1 MAKIKYAENIEPLI
15 NKHYGFTFQPHAGG
29 YSMFPEQKND
39 RKRYPQQWKRQQ
51 CNQAAINAWRQAS
64 GNVKAAWSDFA
75 ADFPEPTK
83 SDPNKFLTGY
93 QLFIKRMFYDFLH
106 EGFQAPIIT
115 EPRLEKLDAP
125 GFKIEIADTGLCI
138 NMTEEYIINFG
149 ILPKPGQFIILRIL
163 PMAIESAQFFE
174 PFAATVEVK
183 AIYYDA
189 LICSFDFINP
199 PAGIVFSLYASK
211 PYYESNQYQGTKF
224 RYMGCFKPTTFLKL
238 LDTPST
244 YEGQK
249 GKIVAVNE
257 EEKALIFIDPPEPTP
272 GTDSDEKV
280 KINAADPAAGYLQ
293 DKIKAGEN
301 VSITPGTGAD
311 ANKLIIAAENNGE
324 NYSWNIHS
332 PAEIIGYL
340 PEPEGL
346 NFSTNGSILFETLP
360 AGTYVLTALNENGET
375 TPSAFGEIKV
385 YSDTTEQIFSW
396 DAVEGATGYILYKIL
411 DAVAVSGLQVD
422 ATILEFDLLNP
433 PDHEDLIEPVEPSEN
448 TAAIFQSPFTIDNA
462 DTVEFTAENAEIE
475 TSIDENDSTKKQ
487 VKIIVPQVISEFI
500 KLFDTPS
507 TYEEQKGKLLAV
519 NEDESAVIF
528 TSPPLPP
535 VFDCSVLFDCP
546 LIVQILSNISAL
558 NEDAADGK
566 DISFP
571 PINFGIYYNHF
582 CITSGKALL
591 RPGWDIFTYE
601 QFRALANYVGTL
613 DTAGG
618 LLKETGLVYW
628 ANPNT
633 GATNAFGFN
642 ARGSGY
648 RQNTGIYSSLRSSG
662 IFWCKDSYSPT
673 SARAIQVSYSSTK
686 LSGAGNNYQY
696 GRSLRPFRPAPG
708 QPDGKTGKYN
718 CFNGRIIRTIV
729 INEQEILA
737 DNLVETV
744 FSDGSPIPN
753 NLSDSEWFETSTPA
767 ISPPAGNW
775 NNV

>member
-138 NMTEEYIINFG
+138 DMTEEYIVNFG
-149 ILPKPGQFIILRIL
+149 ILPEPGQFIILRIL
-163 PMAIESAQFFE
+163 PMAIESGQFFE

-183 AIYYDA
+183 EIYYDA

-199 PAGIVFSLYASK
+199 PPGIVFSLYASK

-249 GKIVAVNE
+249 GKIVAVND
-257 EEKALIFIDPPEPTP
+257 EEKALIFIDPPAPSP
-272 GTDSDEKV
+272 GDDSDEKV
-280 KINAADPAAGYLQ
+280 KINAADPAAGYLS

-301 VSITPGTGAD
+301 ISITPGTGAD

-340 PEPEGL
+340 PEPSNL
-346 NFSTNGSILFETLP
+346 NFSTNGTTLVDTLP
-360 AGTYVLTALNENGET
+360 PGTYVLTALNENGET

-411 DAVAVSGLQVD
+411 GAVAISGLQVD

-433 PDHEDLIEPVEPSEN
+433 PDHEDLIEPAEPSEN

-462 DTVEFTAENAEIE
+462 DTVEFIAENAEIE
-475 TSIDENDSTKKQ
+475 TSINENDSTKKQ
-487 VKIIVPQVISEFI
+487 VKIIVPPIPIPEPFVFNCDLLLECDII
-500 KLFDTPS
+500 KLIIAQIET
-507 TYEEQKGKLLAV
+507 LA
-519 NEDESAVIF
+519 DIS
-528 TSPPLPP
+528 
-535 VFDCSVLFDCP
+535 
-546 LIVQILSNISAL
+546 ILSGNTSVPAVSYGL
-558 NEDAADGK
+558 L
-566 DISFP
+566 
-571 PINFGIYYNHF
+571 YNYLA
-582 CITSGKALL
+582 ITSSKKILS
-591 RPGWDIFTYE
+591 PGWKVPVKSDFIT
-601 QFRALANYVGTL
+601 LADTL
-613 DTAGG
+613 GG
-618 LLKETGLVYW
+618 LSVAGEFLKEAGLDHW
-628 ANPNT
+628 AYPN
-633 GATNAFGFN
+633 NLSSNSSFFN
-642 ARGSGY
+642 GRGSGY
-648 RQNTGIYSSLRSSG
+648 RNASGFISLKEGCILSSSDSKYTLLVTAMSLDRTIKGVQITEGSYYKSWGLSLRGVKESTTLLNGQSGIY
-662 IFWCKDSYSPT
+662 I
-673 SARAIQVSYSSTK
+673 
-686 LSGAGNNYQY
+686 GNN
-696 GRSLRPFRPAPG
+696 GRR
-708 QPDGKTGKYN
+708 Y
-718 CFNGRIIRTIV
+718 RTIC
-729 INEQEILA
+729 IGSQEWMA
-737 DNLVETV
+737 DNLSETLFADKSKISEITDQTSWKNATV
-744 FSDGSPIPN
+744 PALCAYN
-753 NLSDSEWFETSTPA
+753 NDWS
-767 ISPPAGNW
+767 
-775 NNV
+775 NV